1 MENQIDIKLVSLS
14 KFGTSLGQASNA
26 RPVDRT
32 VGADRQ
38 PLLANGSTS
47 DTEDD
52 ASSEK
57 SRLSEMTS
65 ELDSLLNRLSS
76 VNESLSSLAGGQSGT
91 SSSVLHTLQR
101 HQDILKVYRAIES
114 IIKAFCDSP

>member
-26 RPVDRT
+26 KPKSDRT
-32 VGADRQ
+32 VSADRQ

-52 ASSEK
+52 PKSDK
-57 SRLSEMTS
+57 SRLSEMTT
-65 ELDSLLNRLSS
+65 ELDSLLNQLSS

-101 HQDILKVYRAIES
+101 HQDILKVTIS
-114 IIKAFCDSP
+114 LQSLN